1 MNGKAV
7 SDELGITMAWA
18 SWPMDVLQP
27 LGLAS
32 AGSMS
37 APAETLDGRP
47 AEVYDL
53 DTARVDATTLGEIQ
67 AMLPLNPRPD
77 LAKGRIWIDQ
87 QTGGLLKLT
96 LDYVSTFKDP
106 TTGKGL
112 GTANGHVE
120 IVVTQVG
127 KVTVR
132 LP

>member
-53 DTARVDATTLGEIQ
+53 DTARVDATTLGQIQ

-96 LDYVSTFKDP
+96 LDYVGTFKDP
-106 TTGKGL
+106 TTGKSL